1 MADSEQEQPDLPE
14 ITTLTAEIVGAYV
27 AHHTV
32 ATSDLPGL
40 IATVSKELI
49 GLGQGQ
55 EEPEEEKLTPAVP
68 IKRSVTPDH
77 IICLEDGKKLKML
90 KRHLKT
96 RYDMTPDE
104 YRRRWGLKED
114 YPMVA
119 PAYAETRSAL
129 AKKIGLGRKPEPAK
143 VTKPAR
149 KTAAKKPAAK
159 KRKST

>member
-1 MADSEQEQPDLPE
+1 MTEIEQDQTDFSE

-27 AHHTV
+27 GHHTV
-32 ATSDLPGL
+32 AASDLPDL
-40 IATVSKELI
+40 ITTVGRELA
-49 GLGQGQ
+49 GLGQALA
-55 EEPEEEKLTPAVP
+55 EPEEEKPTPAVP

-104 YRRRWGLKED
+104 YRERWGLKDD

-119 PAYAETRSAL
+119 PNYAAQRSDL
-129 AKKIGLGRKPEPAK
+129 AKKIGLGRKPEPE
-143 VTKPAR
+143 KPAKASR
-149 KTAAKKPAAK
+149 KRTTRKPAAK
-159 KRKST
+159 KG

>member
-1 MADSEQEQPDLPE
+1 MRSMSELEQVQASHSE

-27 AHHTV
+27 GHHTM
-32 ATSDLPGL
+32 ATADLPAL
-40 IATVSKELI
+40 IATVGQELA
-49 GLGQGQ
+49 GLGQAPT
-55 EEPEEEKLTPAVP
+55 EPEEEKPTPAVP

-96 RYDMTPDE
+96 RYDMTPED

-119 PAYAETRSAL
+119 PNGSVANFCVDLPS
-129 AKKIGLGRKPEPAK
+129 
-143 VTKPAR
+143 
-149 KTAAKKPAAK
+149 
-159 KRKST
+159 